1 MASTATVTVGTGD
14 ADLGLTPDVLRQMYE
29 EMLLARLLDERMLQ
43 LNRIG
48 KAPFVISCQGQEAA
62 QIGAAFALDKEK
74 DWFLPY
80 YRDLAVC
87 VHAGMT
93 ARDIMLNLFAK
104 PDDPNSGGRQM
115 PGHYGSRRLH
125 IVTQSSPVA
134 TQLVHATG
142 VAYAAKLRRED
153 SIAYTSVGEG
163 GTSTGEFHEALNFA
177 AIHKLP
183 VLFFVENNQYAI
195 SVPQEKQMAI
205 ERVAD
210 RAAGYGMPGV
220 TVDGNDVFA
229 TFRAVQ
235 EAVTRARRGEGPTL
249 VEAMVQRFQPHSG
262 DDDDKYR
269 SREEVA
275 AMRAR
280 DPLVHF
286 RRALEERGV
295 LDGARVAEITARLRA
310 AIDEATAFADAA
322 PDADP
327 GTITDHVF
335 AMTEWLRE
343 EQPFQEQR
351 TLTKPQPSSGVVV
364 RKGDFAE
371 MYNRLRVLRKDEH
384 WWAERICTRPV
395 TVSKMFAAARTPE
408 EFFERNFVDVSEIA
422 FDLDLSTQSKVPVEE
437 SQVAMMALYPSNAL
451 RSVAADI
458 SRIGTRL
465 QVMID
470 DHLFLMD
477 PDAEEDAGD
486 VTPTQLEVTLFA
498 VDCSETSH
506 AKR

>member
-29 EMLLARLLDERMLQ
+29 EMLLARFLDERMLQ

-48 KAPFVISCQGQEAA
+48 KVPFVISCQGQEAA

-115 PGHYGSRRLH
+115 PGHYGSRRLR

-229 TFRAVQ
+229 TFRVAR
-235 EAVTRARRGEGPTL
+235 EAADRARRGEGPTL
-249 VEAMVQRFQPHSG
+249 VEALCQRFQPHSG
-262 DDDDKYR
+262 DDDDRYR

-275 AMRAR
+275 AMRQR
-280 DPLVHF
+280 DPLVLF

-295 LDGARVAEITARLRA
+295 LDEAQVAETTRRIRA
-310 AIDEATAFADAA
+310 AIDEATDFAEAA
-322 PDADP
+322 RDVDP
-327 GTITDHVF
+327 GTLDHHVY
-335 AMTEWLRE
+335 A
-343 EQPFQEQR
+343 
-351 TLTKPQPSSGVVV
+351 S
-364 RKGDFAE
+364 
-371 MYNRLRVLRKDEH
+371 DERR
-384 WWAERICTRPV
+384 A
-395 TVSKMFAAARTPE
+395 
-408 EFFERNFVDVSEIA
+408 
-422 FDLDLSTQSKVPVEE
+422 
-437 SQVAMMALYPSNAL
+437 
-451 RSVAADI
+451 
-458 SRIGTRL
+458 
-465 QVMID
+465 
-470 DHLFLMD
+470 
-477 PDAEEDAGD
+477 
-486 VTPTQLEVTLFA
+486 
-498 VDCSETSH
+498 TSDE
-506 AKR
+506 